1 MPVTVVFVPIPTG
14 APVAE
19 LGVAVETWLPELQRQ
34 AESLMVTPC
43 TIARGCTVA
52 PDPITGGD
60 VLSQGT
66 IVYQGGCKVQSHEGE
81 PRSVEAGSATRATV
95 RWEIH
100 VPVSSGPYRLG
111 DVVRAT
117 GRVFRVEAI
126 HAKTWQTAQ
135 RLPVT
140 EVMA

>member
-1 MPVTVVFVPIPTG
+1 MPVT
-14 APVAE
+14 E
-19 LGVAVETWLPELQRQ
+19 LGVAVETWLPDLQRQ

-52 PDPITGGD
+52 PDPVTGAD
-60 VLSQGT
+60 LLSQGT

-81 PRSVEAGSATRATV
+81 PRSVEAGSATVTTA

-100 VPVSSGPYRLG
+100 VPVDTGPYQAG
-111 DVVRAT
+111 DVVRVT
-117 GRVFRVEAI
+117 SRVFRVDAI
-126 HAKTWQTAQ
+126 HEKTWQTAQ